1 MAKGDLKMAQ
11 GLVFTPLTFIG
22 KVYVVPA
29 EAKDNHDV
37 YVCLDAKEKIGVV
50 LKIFSRSDIGDAEA
64 MASALNEWS
73 CKL

>member
-1 MAKGDLKMAQ
+1 MDQ
-11 GLVFTPLTFIG
+11 GLVFAPLTFIG

-29 EAKDNHDV
+29 EAHDNYDV

-64 MASALNEWS
+64 MVDALNEWAG
-73 CKL
+73 K